1 MQLLIKSGCLV
12 GLLLGCLSVTA
23 QKTKVEKVPKCE
35 GLTLNDRPI
44 VAVSSFTVTAAGAAS
59 QTGGGLSTMLTN
71 ALVESECFRVVER
84 ERLNEVMQEQSLGL
98 TGAGDQNNFAQVGKL
113 TGAQLLVMGT
123 VTEFK
128 DVESGGAVGA
138 APRIGVLGR
147 RILGGAATK
156 TAHLGY
162 TVRLVN
168 PSTGEVILSKSFDK
182 KKTDVGGLVAGTMWG
197 VPAGGLFFKSKAMQD
212 AIEESLIEAVGV
224 IGQYREQ
231 LAGVAKTA
239 TGGNAAPTVKPGD
252 CALVN
257 SPKAPRI
264 MVIIPEEHVAGLGSN
279 YDPKRVDINIT
290 TNNNN
295 NNNAGGGVSNN
306 NSGNN
311 PGASTEQM
319 VRSVVRMPDPAGET
333 EVAKKFLEFGFT
345 VIDKKQY
352 EKNIE
357 RDKFINAFDNPTL
370 AAQIGARYGA
380 DIIIVG
386 EAFSEYSKKLNGMV
400 SCRAR
405 VEAKAIETNTA
416 KILATDG
423 YHGSGLDI
431 GEAIAGKT
439 ALKSAGGQIADY
451 FLGQICNKY
460 GGKTGGAA
468 ATAGNAGN
476 SGELMDAELQIANVD
491 FAKFNTLVEL
501 LQKNANVKHVEESMT
516 GKTGTIHIRHGGKLK
531 DIVMSLINNNK
542 GIRIEVNSFS
552 NNKYDLTVK

>member
-1 MQLLIKSGCLV
+1 MQQVIKPGCLI
-12 GLLLGCLSVTA
+12 GLLLCSMLALG

-35 GLTLNDRPI
+35 GVSLKDRAI
-44 VAVSSFTVTAAGAAS
+44 VAVSSFNVTASGAQS
-59 QTGGGLSTMLTN
+59 QTGGGLSTMLIN

-98 TGAGDQNNFAQVGKL
+98 SGAGDQNNFAQVGKL

-138 APRIGVLGR
+138 APRIGAWGR
-147 RILGGAATK
+147 RVLGGAAAK

-162 TVRLVN
+162 TIRLVN

-182 KKTDVGGLVAGTMWG
+182 KKTDVGGLLGGSVFG

-212 AIEESLIEAVGV
+212 AIEESLIEAVGI
-224 IGQYREQ
+224 IGQYRTQ
-231 LAGVAKTA
+231 LADVAKTT
-239 TGGNAAPTVKPGD
+239 TGGSAVAVIKPGD
-252 CALVN
+252 CALVS

-264 MVIIPEEHVAGLGSN
+264 MVIIPEEHVAGVGSN
-279 YDPKRVDINIT
+279 YNPNRVDINIST
-290 TNNNN
+290 NNNNNN
-295 NNNAGGGVSNN
+295 NNNAGSGVSGGN
-306 NSGNN
+306 NSSS
-311 PGASTEQM
+311 PSTEQM

-357 RDKFINAFDNPTL
+357 RDKFINAFENPNL

-386 EAFSEYSKKLNGMV
+386 EAFSEYSKNQHGMI

-405 VEAKAIETNTA
+405 VEAKAIETNSA

-439 ALKSAGGQIADY
+439 ALKNAGSQIANY
-451 FLGQICNKY
+451 FLGQICDKY
-460 GGKTGGAA
+460 GGKSGTGST
-468 ATAGNAGN
+468 ATNAGN
-476 SGELMDAELQIANVD
+476 EGEVISSELQITNVD
-491 FAKFNTLVEL
+491 FNKFNTLVGL
-501 LQKNANVKHVEESMT
+501 LQKNANVKNVEESMT
-516 GKTGTIHIRHGGKLK
+516 GKTGTILIRHTNKLK

-542 GIRIEVNSFS
+542 GIKLEVNSYS
-552 NNKYDLTVK
+552 NNKYDLVVK